1 LEEKAYSIYA
11 RASTGARFLFPPF
24 FPQWPQNPYTAQNI
38 SPFRE
43 NLNPNYISIQ
53 RKKRKAP
60 DMDRPCTLR
69 IDKSPA
75 VFYNVIIFMIERMG
89 FGRPADSPK
98 EEIL

>member
-1 LEEKAYSIYA
+1 
-11 RASTGARFLFPPF
+11 
-24 FPQWPQNPYTAQNI
+24 
-38 SPFRE
+38 
-43 NLNPNYISIQ
+43 
-53 RKKRKAP
+53 
-60 DMDRPCTLR
+60 MDRPCTLR